1 MGISMEKYFLQILYS
16 EKTDVRY
23 FTTIHHSVLIPKI
36 SDSFSEKCWK
46 YVYDVKSHAYPKGV
60 VLQMK
65 SHLIKLA
72 RSCGYNLLEV
82 KKQLSQDLSLFLFPY
97 FLHIGS
103 TYHSL
108 PFLQHSVLLFF
119 LNSILHSYLPP
130 FV

>member
-1 MGISMEKYFLQILYS
+1 MGISMEKYFLQILS

-65 SHLIKLA
+65 SHCIHHLIKLA
-72 RSCGYNLLEV
+72 RSCSYNLLPFRG
-82 KKQLSQDLSLFLFPY
+82 KKPIVTRSIIVSFLIFY
-97 FLHIGS
+97 I
-103 TYHSL
+103 
-108 PFLQHSVLLFF
+108 
-119 LNSILHSYLPP
+119 
-130 FV
+130 